1 MGKCLDPLLHKDNSN
16 PKGARGP
23 VAENRLEKMCRNIL
37 TNPREGREKHGSRRK
52 PPVSLT
58 TQNARSGDRQHWE
71 QTGDEEGAASG
82 VACSAHSPYFTRPRK
97 RDGAPRDRCGERE
110 SPADQCTQ
118 APRRLFPGG
127 SLMVACDQHPLNR
140 ETPSHPSWPAGTE
153 ARQSHRLKVK
163 VWRAGLP
170 SPPSSGRQEVDTR
183 TRGRHCPAASR
194 VRGPWPTS
202 QGGLGQGSVTHPP
215 WLTPAS
221 PVPRGL

>member
-1 MGKCLDPLLHKDNSN
+1 MSRSPSPQGQLQSQRCQRP
-16 PKGARGP
+16 G
-23 VAENRLEKMCRNIL
+23 
-37 TNPREGREKHGSRRK
+37 GREQTRENVQEYSNEPQGGKRK
-52 PPVSLT
+52 TPVSLT
-58 TQNARSGDRQHWE
+58 TQNARSGDWQHWE

-194 VRGPWPTS
+194 VR
-202 QGGLGQGSVTHPP
+202 
-215 WLTPAS
+215 
-221 PVPRGL
+221 